1 LTFENFSLGFTAL
14 DRAPAGPPGSKEAQ
28 LRELLLN
35 NGFFSFV
42 SFFFFLFFFSFLPG
56 SKEAQLGEILFSNGF
71 LSLFSF
77 SFFFKKSLFLKKRDK
92 NLFAGVKEAQLREL
106 LLSIGFFPPLFPPSL
121 FFPSSFSYM

>member
-1 LTFENFSLGFTAL
+1 LTFENFSPGFTAL

-56 SKEAQLGEILFSNGF
+56 SK
-71 LSLFSF
+71 
-77 SFFFKKSLFLKKRDK
+77 KRDK